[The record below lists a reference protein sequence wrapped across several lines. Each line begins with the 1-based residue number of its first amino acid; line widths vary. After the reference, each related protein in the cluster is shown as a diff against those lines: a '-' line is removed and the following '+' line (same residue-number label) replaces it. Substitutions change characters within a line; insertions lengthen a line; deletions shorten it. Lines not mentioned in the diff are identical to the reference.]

1 PNDRSCLAPG
11 DPLALPSRG
20 RCKDHA
26 FQLLHHASQ
35 GAWRTAHM
43 PLQVKPS
50 EKLAHRFRPNPAL
63 ETKEIEHRDD
73 QADEPTAACF
83 GFPKPRL
90 GVAIAARYRLPQTMH
105 AALRESGLNCDL
117 SNACLGVVTKGVENQ
132 TAFRPKSHVGRSSAG

>member
-1 PNDRSCLAPG
+1 
-11 DPLALPSRG
+11 
-20 RCKDHA
+20 
-26 FQLLHHASQ
+26 
-35 GAWRTAHM
+35 M
-43 PLQVKPS
+43 KPS

-63 ETKEIEHRDD
+63 EATEIEHRDD